1 MRNRIWAV
9 VLALVV
15 MPAVGAKSPRQEST
29 DPAPPWAYGFVSKT
43 EIPVAAPAIQDNG
56 ALRRLPGSSSTFT
69 VTQIRDSFGP
79 ADWYPGDHPQ
89 MPDIVAHGR
98 KPEIRACGLCHYPN
112 GKGRPENA
120 GVAGLPYDYIVHE
133 LNDFKNDARRSADE
147 RKANTYQMIGFAKA
161 MTDDDIKAAARY
173 FSSMRW
179 TPWIKVVE
187 ANTVPKTRIGGGM
200 FLRLEGNETESIG
213 ERIIETP
220 VNTEA
225 TEVLRDCRSGFI
237 AYVPVGSIKKGEALV
252 MNGGGGKTTQCTI
265 CHGPDLMGLGPL
277 PGIAGRSPT
286 YIVRQLSDIQH
297 GTRAGVWTNLMK
309 PVVAKLSSE
318 DMIAIAAYLA
328 SRDIPPASNTDVK
341 GWQPQGRSF

>member
-1 MRNRIWAV
+1 MRDRLWV
-9 VLALVV
+9 VAL
-15 MPAVGAKSPRQEST
+15 MLLTIPALGARSPQREST
-29 DPAPPWAYGFVSKT
+29 AAPPPWAYGFESAT
-43 EIPVAAPAIQDNG
+43 ELPPAAPVIQDNG
-56 ALRRLPGSSSTFT
+56 DLRHLASSALSFT

-79 ADWYPGDHPQ
+79 ADWYPGDHPE

-98 KPEIRACGLCHYPN
+98 KPEIRACALCHYPN

-161 MTDDDIKAAARY
+161 MTEDDIKAAARY

-187 ANTVPKTRIGGGM
+187 ASTVPKTRIGGGM
-200 FLRLEGNETESIG
+200 FLRLEGNETEPIG

-220 VNTEA
+220 INSEA

-237 AYVPVGSIKKGEALV
+237 AYVPVGSVKRGEALV
-252 MNGGGGKTTQCTI
+252 TTGGGGKTTQCTI
-265 CHGPDLMGLGPL
+265 CHGLDLMGLGPL

-286 YIVRQLSDIQH
+286 YIVRQLNDIQH

-309 PVVAKLSSE
+309 PVVAKLTSDDIIS
-318 DMIAIAAYLA
+318 IAAYLA
-328 SRDIPPASNTDVK
+328 SRDIPPASS
-341 GWQPQGRSF
+341 QGKISSAKDAGY

>member
-1 MRNRIWAV
+1 MRDRLWVV
-9 VLALVV
+9 VLVLSFIPATGAL
-15 MPAVGAKSPRQEST
+15 PQQRSASP
-29 DPAPPWAYGFVSKT
+29 PPPWAYGFESAT
-43 EIPVAAPAIQDNG
+43 ETPTPAPVIPDSG
-56 ALRRLPGSSSTFT
+56 AVRHLAGSSSSFT
-69 VTQIRDSFGP
+69 VTQIRESFGP
-79 ADWYPGDHPQ
+79 ADWYPNDHPA

-98 KPEIRACGLCHYPN
+98 KPEIRACSLCHYPN

-120 GVAGLPYDYIVHE
+120 GIAGLPYEYLLHE
-133 LNDFKNDARRSADE
+133 LADFKNDARRSADE

-161 MTDDDIKAAARY
+161 MTDEEMKAAARY
-173 FSSMRW
+173 FSSMKW

-187 ANTVPKTRIGGGM
+187 TSTVPKTRIGGGM
-200 FLRLEGNETESIG
+200 FLRLEGNDTEPIG
-213 ERIIETP
+213 QRIVETP

-252 MNGGGGKTTQCTI
+252 MNGGGGKTTCTI
-265 CHGPDLMGLGPL
+265 CHGPDLLGLGPL

-309 PVVAKLSSE
+309 PVVVKLNTD

-328 SRDIPPASNTDVK
+328 SRDIPPASEM
-341 GWQPQGRSF
+341 Q